1 MKQISADIGGTFTDL
16 TAIDSRG
23 VFSTAKTLTT
33 PHDHAEGVLDG
44 LAKLGAHLPDTEL
57 FLHGST
63 IAINTVLQRV
73 GAKTALITTEGFR
86 DVYEI
91 GRGNRS
97 EPYNLFFGK
106 PVPLVRRRLRREV
119 RERVLADGSVSVP
132 LDVAGASALIGQL
145 REAGVESVAVC
156 LLHSYV
162 NPEHELQL
170 GRLFERL
177 WPQAYVT
184 LSHQILREY
193 REYERTSTT
202 VLNAYVG
209 PVVSRYLDSLAE
221 RLAQGGFRGRLLI
234 MQSNG
239 GIMSVESARRSPVRM
254 MESGPVAGVIGAAAL
269 ADPLGMPK
277 LIPFDMGGTTAK
289 TSVVNDGEVDISPGY
304 FIGGYATG
312 HPMSLPVVNIVEVGA
327 GGGSIAWVDAAGAL
341 KVGPRSA
348 GAAPGPACYG
358 LGGTAPTVTDAD
370 LILGRLG
377 TSRFLGGEM
386 RLDRAAA
393 EEAIRRQVAEPLGLD
408 VLTAARGIVT
418 IADAQMSLAV
428 RAVSVEKGADPREF
442 ALVATG
448 GAGPLHAVSIAR
460 ELNIGTVVV
469 PVLPGQFSA
478 KGMLSTPARH
488 DLTRTQ
494 LAPFEP
500 ATVEQYAV
508 TLKALAAE
516 AVSLLRADVGEL
528 AGAPVL
534 RHYLE
539 LRYRGQEFT
548 IAVPVPE
555 GGLSAS
561 SYPSVRA
568 EFDAMHEQLYG
579 HQAPAE
585 QVEAIGVRTVIS
597 TPLAGGAGSMGTTGA
612 TPPERPDPG
621 PPVPVETRPMVLHD
635 GGQQLVACPVY
646 DRESLRPG
654 HRISGPATVQ
664 EDTSSVVFYPGDV
677 LTVGPD
683 GSLVITVGVRA

>member
-1 MKQISADIGGTFTDL
+1 MKQIAADIGGTFTDL
-16 TAIDSRG
+16 TAVDEHG

-33 PHDHAEGVLDG
+33 PHDHAQGVLDG
-44 LAKLGAHLPDTEL
+44 LDKLGAHLPDAEL

-73 GAKTALITTEGFR
+73 GATTALITTAGFR

-97 EPYNLFFGK
+97 EPYHLFFGK
-106 PVPLVRRRLRREV
+106 PVPLVPRRLRREV
-119 RERVLADGSVSVP
+119 RERVLADGTVRTP
-132 LDVAGASALIGQL
+132 LDVAGATELIEEL
-145 REAGVESVAVC
+145 RASGVQSIAVC
-156 LLHSYV
+156 LLHSYA
-162 NPEHELQL
+162 NPDHELEL
-170 GRLFERL
+170 GRLIERL
-177 WPQAYVT
+177 WPEAYVT
-184 LSHQILREY
+184 LSHQIMREY

-209 PVVSRYLDSLAE
+209 PVVSRYLDSLTD
-221 RLAQGGFRGRLLI
+221 RLAHRGFRGRLLI

-269 ADPLGMPK
+269 ADGLGMSR

-289 TSVVNDGEVDISPGY
+289 TSLVKDGEVDISPGY

-358 LGGTAPTVTDAD
+358 LGGDRPTVTDAN

-377 TSRFLGGEM
+377 ASRFLGGEM
-386 RLDRAAA
+386 SLDRAAA
-393 EEAIRRQVAEPLGLD
+393 EAAIQEHVAKPLGLD
-408 VLTAARGIVT
+408 LIAAARGIVT

-428 RAVSVEKGADPREF
+428 RAVSVEKGEDPREF

-460 ELNIGTVVV
+460 ELNVGTVVI

-478 KGMLSTPARH
+478 KGMLSSQVRH

-494 LAPFEP
+494 LAVFEP

-508 TLKALAAE
+508 TLKDLAAE
-516 AVSLLRADVGEL
+516 AADRLRADVGTP
-528 AGAPVL
+528 AQPPTVQ
-534 RHYLE
+534 HFLE

-555 GGLSAS
+555 EGLSAATHS
-561 SYPSVRA
+561 AVRA
-568 EFDAMHEQLYG
+568 EFDAMHERLYG
-579 HQAPAE
+579 HQAPE
-585 QVEAIGVRTVIS
+585 ETVEAIGVRTVIS
-597 TPLAGGAGSMGTTGA
+597 MPLATIPAEAAPDRPRGAA
-612 TPPERPDPG
+612 Q
-621 PPVPVETRPMVLHD
+621 PVETRPVVLH
-635 GGQQLVACPVY
+635 GGGPDPVPCPVY
-646 DRESLRPG
+646 DRETLAPG
-654 HRISGPATVQ
+654 QRIDGPAVVQ
-664 EDTSSVVFYPGDV
+664 EATSSVVFYQGDV
-677 LTVGPD
+677 LTVAAD
-683 GSLVITVGVRA
+683 LSLVIAVGSPA

>member
-1 MKQISADIGGTFTDL
+1 MKQIAADIGGTFTDL
-16 TAIDSRG
+16 TAVDAHG

-44 LAKLGAHLPDTEL
+44 LDKLGAHLPDTEL

-73 GAKTALITTEGFR
+73 GSATALITTEGFR

-97 EPYNLFFGK
+97 DPYNLFFGK
-106 PVPLVRRRLRREV
+106 PEPLVRRRSRYEV
-119 RERVLADGSVSVP
+119 RERVLADGSVRTP
-132 LDVAGASALIGQL
+132 LDVAGATALIERL
-145 REAGVESVAVC
+145 RSTGVESVAVC
-156 LLHSYV
+156 LLHSYA
-162 NPEHELQL
+162 NPEHELEL
-170 GRLFERL
+170 GRLFEQL
-177 WPQAYVT
+177 WPTAYVT

-209 PVVSRYLDSLAE
+209 PVVSRYLDSLEA
-221 RLAQGGFRGRLLI
+221 RLARRGFRGRLLI

-269 ADPLGMPK
+269 AEGLGMPR

-289 TSVVNDGEVDISPGY
+289 TSLVKDGEVDISPGY

-312 HPMSLPVVNIVEVGA
+312 HPMSLPVVNIVEVGS

-358 LGGTAPTVTDAD
+358 LGGELPTVTDAN
-370 LILGRLG
+370 LVLGRLG
-377 TSRFLGGEM
+377 ASRFLGGEM
-386 RLDRAAA
+386 RLDREAA
-393 EEAIRRQVAEPLGLD
+393 ERAIREHVAEPLGLD
-408 VLTAARGIVT
+408 VLAAARGIVT

-428 RAVSVEKGADPREF
+428 RAVSVEKGEDPREF

-478 KGMLSTPARH
+478 KGMLSSQVRH

-500 ATVEQYAV
+500 ASVEQYAM

-516 AVSLLRADVGEL
+516 ALARLRADVGEP
-528 AGAPVL
+528 AESPVTQ
-534 RHYLE
+534 HFLE

-555 GGLSAS
+555 DGLSAAT
-561 SYPSVRA
+561 YESVRA
-568 EFDAMHEQLYG
+568 GFDAMHDRLYG
-579 HQAPAE
+579 HQAPEEA
-585 QVEAIGVRTVIS
+585 VEAIGIRTVIT
-597 TPLAGGAGSMGTTGA
+597 TPLGRIAEQAAVARSA
-612 TPPERPDPG
+612 ADPE
-621 PPVPVETRPMVLHD
+621 PVETRPVVLH
-635 GGQQLVACPVY
+635 GAGAEPVACPVY
-646 DRESLRPG
+646 ERENLAPG
-654 HRISGPATVQ
+654 QRIEGPAVVQ
-664 EDTSSVVFYPGDV
+664 EATSSVVFYRGDV
-677 LTVGPD
+677 LTVAAD
-683 GSLVITVGVRA
+683 QSLVIAVGSLS